1 MNTTQEKRQSLKKFC
16 KLEAELVD
24 EKGKINYNKLTPEQ
38 ALKLKKVKNKM
49 EASQLEIEEQL
60 LKKNSPKED
69 SIRVEDIKK
78 IRDDLFEN
86 ELAGNGKTW
95 QREGI
100 DILLTK
106 LGIYKENIY

>member
-1 MNTTQEKRQSLKKFC
+1 M
-16 KLEAELVD
+16 
-24 EKGKINYNKLTPEQ
+24 
-38 ALKLKKVKNKM
+38 KLKKVKNKM